1 MRLPREVMLSQRS
14 AKSAELWEQEK
25 SPGSRDRIMVFTQQ
39 VFFFFFWKLRC
50 HSHSKREMA
59 KLVFVWVIVRSGDD
73 DFLRQKK
80 PNFFSLQKMRPD

>member
-1 MRLPREVMLSQRS
+1 MRLLREVMLSQRS

-39 VFFFFFWKLRC
+39 VFFFCNFFWKLRC
-50 HSHSKREMA
+50 HSQSKREMA
-59 KLVFVWVIVRSGDD
+59 KLVFVWIIVRSGND

-80 PNFFSLQKMRPD
+80 PNFF